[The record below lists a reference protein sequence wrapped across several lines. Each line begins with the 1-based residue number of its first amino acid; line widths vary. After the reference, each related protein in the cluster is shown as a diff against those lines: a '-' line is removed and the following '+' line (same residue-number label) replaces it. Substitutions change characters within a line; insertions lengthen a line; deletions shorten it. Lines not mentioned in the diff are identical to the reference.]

1 MGRLRRT
8 DAHITRKKLRES
20 LARTDPVHSFV
31 RQLYTVQR
39 RTYSVPNVN
48 SLWHIDGLHCF
59 IRWRMV
65 IHGGID
71 GYSRL
76 IVYLSCSNNNRADTV
91 HHVSALTRVV
101 KTLMWR
107 ILCFS
112 LKDYIGEATSLVAL
126 HTMNGLS
133 ASGETRSDVLVH
145 CTTHCFICWKT
156 VSYIHQLMRSIYFAY
171 ITSFCPE

>member
-1 MGRLRRT
+1 MGRLRRM
-8 DAHITRKKLRES
+8 DVHITRKKLRES

-39 RTYSVPNVN
+39 RTYSVPNAN

-145 CTTHCFICWKT
+145 
-156 VSYIHQLMRSIYFAY
+156 
-171 ITSFCPE
+171 